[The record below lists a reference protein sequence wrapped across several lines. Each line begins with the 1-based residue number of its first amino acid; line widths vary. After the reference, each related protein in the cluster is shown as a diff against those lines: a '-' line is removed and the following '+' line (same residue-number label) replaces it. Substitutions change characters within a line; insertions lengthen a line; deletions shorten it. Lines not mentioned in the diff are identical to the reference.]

1 MNTLPLG
8 TQAPAFTAT
17 TLSGQSLSLDTLLEA
32 GPVVLCFSL
41 PHVHAGRLVVGYLRR
56 LQEQAPQVA
65 VVVVLQGDEAAV
77 QRYAAGYLDNLL
89 VVNDADLALS
99 RGYGATH
106 VPTTYYLTGGAIALA
121 FTGFVKPAL
130 NRLAELAA
138 AATGAK
144 AKVLIGPGDNKGDY
158 ELAERGLA

>member
-17 TLSGQSLSLDTLLEA
+17 TLSGETLSSTVFEA
-32 GPVVLCFSL
+32 GAVALCFSL
-41 PHVHAGRLVVGYLRR
+41 PQVHAGRLVVGYLRR
-56 LQEQAPQVA
+56 LKEQAPQAA

-77 QRYAAGYLDNLL
+77 RRYAEGYLANLL
-89 VVNDADLALS
+89 VVHDTDLVLS

-106 VPTTYYLTGGAIALA
+106 LPTTYYLETGTIKLA
-121 FTGFVKPAL
+121 FTGFVKSAL

-144 AKVLIGPGDNKGDY
+144 AKELIAPGDNKGEY